1 MRIALIG
8 YGKMGKIIEDIA
20 ISRGHVISVKC
31 NSEFTVEQ
39 ADFSDTDVAIEFTLP
54 NLAVKHMEFCIE
66 NQIPIVVGTTAWNE
80 ELDYIKELV
89 LTKNGSLLHASNF
102 SIGVNVFF
110 EINRKLASLMSS
122 HPEYKI
128 SLDEIHHV
136 QKIDAPSG
144 TAVTLANEI
153 MMHHENAN
161 SWTHSR
167 ESKPETSE
175 GQIAV
180 TSFRKPNV
188 PGTHEIRYTSEIDE
202 IEIKHTAFNRKGF
215 ALGAILAAEW
225 LANKKG
231 IYTMQDIIKL

>member
-8 YGKMGKIIEDIA
+8 YGKMGKIIEDLA
-20 ISRGHVISVKC
+20 ISRGHQISVKC

-54 NLAVKHMEFCIE
+54 NLAVKHMEFCID
-66 NQIPIVVGTTAWNE
+66 NQIPIVVGTTAWND

-89 LTKNGSLLHASNF
+89 LNRNGSLLHASNF

-128 SLDEIHHV
+128 SLDEIHHL

-153 MMHHENAN
+153 MLNHENAN
-161 SWTHSR
+161 SWTHER
-167 ESKPETSE
+167 EQKPETAD

-180 TSFRKPNV
+180 TSYRKPDV
-188 PGTHEIRYTSEIDE
+188 PGTHAIRYTSDIDE
-202 IEIKHTAFNRKGF
+202 IEIKHTAFNRNGF

-225 LANKKG
+225 LQNRKG